1 MSPLSR
7 LQLSRRNSSRRRRR
21 ATATIVETKTATTT
35 NINSIALIKIPPLH
49 HHHQQ
54 HHYPPLCVSQIK
66 SATITQV
73 KIIEFI
79 DYLAMTAKIRSLV
92 SKKKKRYKEDGFNL
106 DLTYIYDN
114 IIAMGFPADKLEG
127 VYRNPIDEVVR
138 FLDSKHY
145 NHYRIYNLCSERHYD
160 SSKFHN
166 RVAEYPFDDHCP
178 PTLELLRAFCED
190 VDSWLAQDKRN
201 VAAIHCKAGK
211 GRTGVMICAYM
222 LHKGLVADST
232 SALNYYGEKRTHDNR
247 GVTIPSQKRYVDYYH
262 ELVKFNLN
270 YRPIGIIL
278 CSIHLEPTPP
288 NFINTH
294 FVIYHLDQHNR
305 CRQVEYFFEE
315 PLYVHGDIK
324 IEFYQQKSKIS
335 KKEKLFSFWFNTF
348 FAVGNNH
355 HNHHH
360 NNNNNNNNNHHH
372 NHHVDN
378 QRRYGMDMTS
388 NDLKLV
394 FYKEHLDKAYK
405 DTTNKLFG
413 EDFKVILKFKRA
425 PPHSVL

>member
-1 MSPLSR
+1 
-7 LQLSRRNSSRRRRR
+7 
-21 ATATIVETKTATTT
+21 
-35 NINSIALIKIPPLH
+35 
-49 HHHQQ
+49 
-54 HHYPPLCVSQIK
+54 
-66 SATITQV
+66 
-73 KIIEFI
+73 
-79 DYLAMTAKIRSLV
+79 MTAKIRSLV

-160 SSKFHN
+160 SNKFHN

-178 PTLELLRAFCED
+178 PSLQLLRAFCED
-190 VDSWLAQDKRN
+190 VDNWLAQDKRN

-262 ELVKFNLN
+262 ELVKLNLN

-278 CSIHLEPTPP
+278 RSIHLEP
-288 NFINTH
+288 NFIDTD

-305 CRQVEYFFEE
+305 CRKVED
-315 PLYVHGDIK
+315 LYLDGDIK
-324 IEFYQQKSKIS
+324 IEFYQKSKIG
-335 KKEKLFSFWFNTF
+335 KKDKLFSFWFNTF
-348 FAVGNNH
+348 FATGDH
-355 HNHHH
+355 
-360 NNNNNNNNNHHH
+360 
-372 NHHVDN
+372 D
-378 QRRYGMDMTS
+378 G
-388 NDLKLV
+388 KLV

-405 DTTNKLFG
+405 GTKLFG
-413 EDFKVILKFKRA
+413 EDFKVILMFKRA
-425 PPHSVL
+425 PPLVED

>member
-1 MSPLSR
+1 
-7 LQLSRRNSSRRRRR
+7 
-21 ATATIVETKTATTT
+21 
-35 NINSIALIKIPPLH
+35 
-49 HHHQQ
+49 
-54 HHYPPLCVSQIK
+54 
-66 SATITQV
+66 
-73 KIIEFI
+73 
-79 DYLAMTAKIRSLV
+79 MTAKIRSLV

-160 SSKFHN
+160 SNKFHN

-178 PTLELLRAFCED
+178 PSLELLRAFCED
-190 VDSWLAQDKRN
+190 VDDWLAQDKRN

-222 LHKGLVADST
+222 LHKSLVADST
-232 SALNYYGEKRTHDNR
+232 TALNYYGEKRTHDNR
-247 GVTIPSQKRYVDYYH
+247 GVTIPSQKRYVDYYQ

-305 CRQVEYFFEE
+305 CTKINGPVEVDTALSMASNSSITSSITTNTNGCSQNNVVDDVRAGNMFKSSGYELEQQQQLLVDGIHQQNNCNNHNNNHQLQQQQPVEYYFED
-315 PLYVHGDIK
+315 PLYLNGDIK
-324 IEFYQQKSKIS
+324 IEFYQQKSKII

-348 FAVGNNH
+348 FAVGNQN
-355 HNHHH
+355 
-360 NNNNNNNNNHHH
+360 
-372 NHHVDN
+372 DN
-378 QRRYGMDMTS
+378 QRRYSMDMTS
-388 NDLKLV
+388 NDLNLV

-405 DTTNKLFG
+405 DTTHKMFG

-425 PPHSVL
+425 PPPSVL

>member
-1 MSPLSR
+1 
-7 LQLSRRNSSRRRRR
+7 
-21 ATATIVETKTATTT
+21 
-35 NINSIALIKIPPLH
+35 
-49 HHHQQ
+49 
-54 HHYPPLCVSQIK
+54 
-66 SATITQV
+66 
-73 KIIEFI
+73 
-79 DYLAMTAKIRSLV
+79 MTAKIRSLV

-145 NHYRIYNLCSERHYD
+145 NHYMIYNLCSERHYD
-160 SSKFHN
+160 SNKFHN

-178 PTLELLRAFCED
+178 PSLELLRAFCED
-190 VDSWLAQDKRN
+190 VDKWLAQDKRN

-294 FVIYHLDQHNR
+294 FVIYHSDQHNTTL
-305 CRQVEYFFEE
+305 EYFFDD
-315 PLYVHGDIK
+315 PLYVSGDVK
-324 IEFYQQKSKIS
+324 IEFYQQKSKII

-348 FAVGNNH
+348 FAVGNPIGS
-355 HNHHH
+355 
-360 NNNNNNNNNHHH
+360 
-372 NHHVDN
+372 

-388 NDLKLV
+388 NDLNLI
-394 FYKEHLDKAYK
+394 FYREHLDMAYK
-405 DTTNKLFG
+405 DTAHKMFG
-413 EDFKVILKFKRA
+413 EDFKVVLKFKRA
-425 PPHSVL
+425 PPPSVL

>member
-1 MSPLSR
+1 
-7 LQLSRRNSSRRRRR
+7 
-21 ATATIVETKTATTT
+21 
-35 NINSIALIKIPPLH
+35 
-49 HHHQQ
+49 
-54 HHYPPLCVSQIK
+54 
-66 SATITQV
+66 
-73 KIIEFI
+73 
-79 DYLAMTAKIRSLV
+79 MTAKIRSLV

-138 FLDSKHY
+138 FLDSKHF

-166 RVAEYPFDDHCP
+166 RVGAFPFDDHCP
-178 PTLELLRAFCED
+178 PSLELLRAFCED
-190 VDSWLAQDKRN
+190 VDNWLAQDKRN

-232 SALNYYGEKRTHDNR
+232 SALNYYGEKRTHDNK
-247 GVTIPSQKRYVDYYH
+247 GVTIPSQKRYVDYYQ

-288 NFINTH
+288 NFINTQ
-294 FVIYHLDQHNR
+294 FVIYNLDQHHR
-305 CRQVEYFFEE
+305 CKKISGPV
-315 PLYVHGDIK
+315 LYVIGDVK
-324 IEFYQQKSKIS
+324 IEFYQQKSKII

-348 FAVGNNH
+348 FAVGNQLN
-355 HNHHH
+355 
-360 NNNNNNNNNHHH
+360 
-372 NHHVDN
+372 DQ
-378 QRRYGMDMTS
+378 QRREYGMDMTS
-388 NDLKLV
+388 NDLNLV

-405 DTTNKLFG
+405 DATHKLFG

-425 PPHSVL
+425 PTPHPVL